1 MTERASNVLLTVQQV
16 MERLQVSDETVYRH
30 IRAGDLQAIKVGRQI
45 RISPKSLK
53 QFTIN
58 ISGKKKQAAQTEDI

>member
-30 IRAGDLQAIKVGRQI
+30 IRAGDLKAIKVGRQI

-53 QFTIN
+53 QFM
-58 ISGKKKQAAQTEDI
+58 ISISVKKKHIEQEGI